1 VAFDEALGIRIRDV
15 LDAREFSKRDID
27 ERRMFGGL
35 AFLDRG
41 RMFIGITG
49 DDLMVRVGPE
59 RGGEALARPHV
70 RPMDFTGKP
79 MVGYVY
85 VSAPAIPTAAAL
97 REWVSWS
104 LEFVDTL
111 PVKTPGAK
119 PPATKKAAKKQ
130 AARK

>member
-1 VAFDEALGIRIRDV
+1 VAFDEALGIRIRDI
-15 LDAREFSKRDID
+15 LDTREFSKRDID
-27 ERRMFGGL
+27 ERRMFGGI

-49 DDLMVRVGPE
+49 AELMVRVGPK
-59 RGGEALARPHV
+59 RGDEALARAHV
-70 RPMDFTGKP
+70 RAMDFTGKP

-85 VSAPAIPTAAAL
+85 VAAPAIRSAEAL
-97 REWVSWS
+97 REWVAWS

-119 PPATKKAAKKQ
+119 KPVAKKPTKQ
-130 AARK
+130 PSGG